1 MYNNAIHSITGEIPF
16 FANYG
21 YNPTLI
27 REPQNKVP
35 IVEEAIDLVDT
46 INYLRTQLLRDIK
59 FINLKIVIYYN
70 KKHRSALDLKR
81 GEKVYLL
88 Y

>member
-1 MYNNAIHSITGEIPF
+1 
-16 FANYG
+16 
-21 YNPTLI
+21 
-27 REPQNKVP
+27 
-35 IVEEAIDLVDT
+35 VEEATDLVDT
-46 INYLRTQLLRDIK
+46 IDYLRTQLLRDIK

-70 KKHRSALDLKR
+70 KKHGSALDLKR